1 MKNGEIIIYIFQRNQ
16 RNRFSDSYISSSQ
29 ERVFSPNIT
38 KDIEMNNETYRS
50 FWEFIAE
57 WLPGY
62 SSRDDVLESD
72 ILTRYVRDEEVWE
85 EDLTWIN
92 QYYGGDKQ
100 LVAEQ
105 LMNLEAKFAKE
116 SLAAYYE
123 NMLKK

>member
-1 MKNGEIIIYIFQRNQ
+1 
-16 RNRFSDSYISSSQ
+16 
-29 ERVFSPNIT
+29 
-38 KDIEMNNETYRS
+38 MNNETYRS

-62 SSRDDVLESD
+62 SSRNDVLESD

-100 LVAEQ
+100 LVAEH

-123 NMLKK
+123 NMLKKQIFPNRGVSC